1 MNAEPIYLDH
11 AATTPVRPEV
21 REAMLPFLG
30 ERFGNP
36 SSAHRWGQEAGAALE
51 DARARLAGVI
61 GASPSRI
68 VFTAGGTEADN
79 LAISGRARA
88 TGGTRPVACS
98 AVEHRAVLEAC
109 RGLSELGIT
118 HHTLPV
124 DREGRV
130 EMDALDVVLRDE
142 PCVVSVMWVN
152 NEVGTI
158 QPVEEIG
165 ARCREAGV
173 VFHTDAVQALGKLPV
188 RMDMAPVDLMAISA
202 HKVGGPKGAGA
213 LYIREGVEIAPVIRG
228 GSHERGLRAGTH
240 NVAGAVGFARAA
252 ELAAAEMERETAR
265 LGALRD
271 RLEAALRESIPDLR
285 INGGAVCCAGTLN
298 VCVPGIEREPLLLS
312 LDLEGIAVSAGSACS
327 SGASTASH
335 VLTAMGVPEDA
346 GPSIRFSLGHE
357 TTEAEIERVIR
368 VVPPLVERLRAMS
381 AA

>member
-51 DARARLAGVI
+51 EARARLAGVI

-188 RMDMAPVDLMAISA
+188 RMDEAPVDLMAISA

-265 LGALRD
+265 LGRSATDSRPPCGSPSPICGSMAGPC
-271 RLEAALRESIPDLR
+271 AAPARS
-285 INGGAVCCAGTLN
+285 T
-298 VCVPGIEREPLLLS
+298 
-312 LDLEGIAVSAGSACS
+312 SAYRASSGSRCS
-327 SGASTASH
+327 SASTWRASPSPPGRP
-335 VLTAMGVPEDA
+335 APA
-346 GPSIRFSLGHE
+346 G
-357 TTEAEIERVIR
+357 
-368 VVPPLVERLRAMS
+368 RARRRMC
-381 AA
+381 